1 MMNMIF
7 TICLIITYLVGIY
20 QIMVGAACKLVML
33 VKASRNWSQKIVSY
47 FAMSLVMALTE

>member
-1 MMNMIF
+1 MNMIF